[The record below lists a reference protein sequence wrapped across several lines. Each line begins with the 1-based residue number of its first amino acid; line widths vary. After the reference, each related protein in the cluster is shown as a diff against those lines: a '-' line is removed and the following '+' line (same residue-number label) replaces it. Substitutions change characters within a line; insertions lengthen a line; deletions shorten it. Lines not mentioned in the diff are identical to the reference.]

1 MELAQRVAEGDDR
14 RLGMN
19 TVLLPT
25 YIGQGA
31 LQQGP
36 GHTAQ
41 SLAERQ
47 MP

>member
-1 MELAQRVAEGDDR
+1 MELAQRIADGDDR

-19 TVLLPT
+19 NLPLPT

-31 LQQGP
+31 LRQGP